1 MTFAEYDYDMDI
13 AAQREEAMEIGM
25 ERGIS
30 TGIAIGEER
39 GAYEKALATA
49 RNFLALGVATQEQIA
64 LATGLSL
71 TEIKSLE
78 QKT

>member
-25 ERGIS
+25 E
-30 TGIAIGEER
+30 IGEER

-49 RNFLALGVATQEQIA
+49 RNLLSFGMAVEQIA

-71 TEIKSLE
+71 NEIKSLE